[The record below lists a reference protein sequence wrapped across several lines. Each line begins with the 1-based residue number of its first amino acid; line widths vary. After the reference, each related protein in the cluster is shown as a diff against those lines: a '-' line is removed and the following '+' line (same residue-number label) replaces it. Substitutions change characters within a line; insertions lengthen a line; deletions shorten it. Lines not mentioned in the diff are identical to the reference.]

1 MWNLVYQ
8 GTIQGNP
15 VSMGRPRK
23 GRFGMYTAP
32 KSAKYMKDK
41 VLELKMELDG
51 QKPLAGPVKV
61 VLTFVHKRPQRL
73 QKKSSPEG
81 RIPKVTKPDLDNLT
95 KMVMDILT
103 QASIWNDDNQ
113 VVKLVCEDYYSNKE
127 EEPHTQIAIYV
138 DGGNV

>member
-23 GRFGMYTAP
+23 GRYGMYTAP
-32 KSAKYMKDK
+32 KSAKYMKEK
-41 VLELKMELDG
+41 VKDLKVELEG
-51 QKPLAGPVKV
+51 QEPFMGPVKV

-73 QKKSSPEG
+73 QKKTSPEG
-81 RIPKVTKPDLDNLT
+81 RIPKTTKPDLDNLT
-95 KMVMDILT
+95 KMVLDILT

-113 VVKLVCEDYYSNKE
+113 VVKLVCEDYYSNRE
-127 EEPHTQIAIYV
+127 EEPHTQIAIYP
-138 DGGNV
+138 DGGEV